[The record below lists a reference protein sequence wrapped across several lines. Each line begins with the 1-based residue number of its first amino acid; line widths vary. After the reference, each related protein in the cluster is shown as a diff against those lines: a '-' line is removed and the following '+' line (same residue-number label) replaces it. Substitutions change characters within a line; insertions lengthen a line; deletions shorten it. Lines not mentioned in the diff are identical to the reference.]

1 MSVIVS
7 IFEVE
12 CNTRRHRSAEIDRAA
27 CDILMLTYRLD
38 WVCFYCKILP
48 SFLRGSVIWCLDIWI
63 VSFNLVRFSSIDV
76 LWNIFQVYLYLPQV
90 LYWRDCLYC
99 CQIYYYSL
107 RLMWVMH
114 YITVMQTE
122 GTQHMAI
129 RVVGLCSVIYIV
141 SNIKKT
147 LCEICTMQTSSCCVA
162 PLKHV
167 LAGQVSKWSILD
179 SASILHSFICVQIY
193 IVAFTTF
200 WIRRIWFERI
210 VLVVEVPDYVQISVV
225 GILIK
230 LIGTSSTLYY
240 YYIFWGRL
248 ASIREFH
255 PAY

>member
-1 MSVIVS
+1 MMSWY
-7 IFEVE
+7 
-12 CNTRRHRSAEIDRAA
+12 
-27 CDILMLTYRLD
+27 M
-38 WVCFYCKILP
+38 
-48 SFLRGSVIWCLDIWI
+48 
-63 VSFNLVRFSSIDV
+63 
-76 LWNIFQVYLYLPQV
+76 
-90 LYWRDCLYC
+90 DCLIQLGTFFQHRC
-99 CQIYYYSL
+99 SL
-107 RLMWVMH
+107 E
-114 YITVMQTE
+114 YIPGIPILTPGPILTWLFILLSDLLLLVETYVSHALYHCNADRRNPAY
-122 GTQHMAI
+122 GNKSSGI
-129 RVVGLCSVIYIV
+129 VLCDLHCFEY
-141 SNIKKT
+141 KKT